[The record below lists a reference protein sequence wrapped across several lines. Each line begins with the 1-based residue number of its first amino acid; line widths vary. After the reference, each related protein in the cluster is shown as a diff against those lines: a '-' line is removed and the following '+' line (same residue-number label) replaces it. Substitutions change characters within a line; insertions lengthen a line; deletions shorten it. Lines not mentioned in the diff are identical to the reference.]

1 MSADCDLGG
10 GFVCWGKEWVILRG
24 FFFFQGLIMK
34 IVWLEFFFTN
44 EHFLFNDLRT
54 EVGNIEFIN
63 IDIDN

>member
-1 MSADCDLGG
+1 
-10 GFVCWGKEWVILRG
+10 
-24 FFFFQGLIMK
+24 MK